1 MKTMANFDTLK
12 LAKKRAAAGFSQ
24 KQAEGAAWA
33 LGEFLY
39 VTVVT

>member
-1 MKTMANFDTLK
+1 MNTMANFDTLK

-39 VTVVT
+39 GTVVT